1 MNTTKPLEVDFLNQ
15 IRELLEFEE
24 HDVLDLDT
32 ELSQIEEWDSLVALS
47 FMAMAKEVYNV
58 DLGGEDV
65 RKARTLRDFYDQMGS

>member
-1 MNTTKPLEVDFLNQ
+1 MNTTKPLEVDFLKQ
-15 IRELLEFEE
+15 MKELLEFEE